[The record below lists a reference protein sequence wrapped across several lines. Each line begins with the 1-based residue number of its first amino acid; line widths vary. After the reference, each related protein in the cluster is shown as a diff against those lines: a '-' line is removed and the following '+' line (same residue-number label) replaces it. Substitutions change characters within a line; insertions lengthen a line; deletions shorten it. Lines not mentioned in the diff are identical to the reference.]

1 MAEFFDK
8 LDEQL
13 KAFIAEQHLFFVST
27 APDEGRINLS
37 PKGMDSFRVLDD
49 NTVCY
54 LDLTGSGN
62 ETAAHLNQNGRITV
76 MWCSFTR
83 TANILRIYGSG
94 RVVRPGCDEF
104 DSLIGLFPALP
115 GVRQIM
121 VIGVDQAQTSCGY
134 AVPEFELKQERQTL
148 VKWAEGRG
156 EDGIRDYWADRN
168 QTSIDGL
175 PTGILDD
182 G

>member
-1 MAEFFDK
+1 MSEFFDQ
-8 LDEQL
+8 LDDKL
-13 KAFIAEQHLFFVST
+13 KAFIADQHLFFVST

-37 PKGMDSFRVLDD
+37 PKGMDSFRVLDGK
-49 NTVCY
+49 TVCY

-62 ETAAHLNQNGRITV
+62 ETAAHLKQNGRITV

-83 TANILRIYGSG
+83 NANILRLYGRG
-94 RVVRPGCDEF
+94 RSVRPGSDEF
-104 DSLIGLFPALP
+104 DQLIGLFPAMA

-121 VIGVDQAQTSCGY
+121 VIDVDQAQTSCGY
-134 AVPEFELKQERQTL
+134 AVPEYELKQERQTL

-156 EDGIRDYWADRN
+156 EQGIKDYWVDRN

-182 G
+182 R